1 MGGQS
6 CVASDRWTNNRGNT
20 MRKVRKQ
27 AGAHAEAAGDAPG
40 TAAEAGGQG
49 PIQLPPYETVALL
62 LQGGGAL
69 GAYQCG
75 VFQGLHEA
83 GIQPTWLA
91 GISIGALNSAIIA
104 GNAPQDRVPRLIE
117 FWETIC
123 QPAAGPSIP
132 ALIEHTL
139 FNWHE
144 EVRKSF
150 TAYQAAS
157 ALFNGQKGFFTPRLP
172 PPIPALKSHPQEASY
187 YDTTPLKVTLE
198 RLCDFDRINAKE
210 MRVSVGA
217 VNARTGNFSYFDNT
231 KITLRPE
238 HFMAS
243 GALPPGFAAVEIDGE
258 HYWDGGLMSN
268 TPLYEILQANPR
280 KDTLAFQVDLWSA
293 SGRVPDSLHDVMGRV
308 KDIQYSSRTRLVTEL
323 LQRTQRSR
331 HMMRE
336 LLDKLPKDSEGEPWY
351 RAAQEMACDK
361 RYNIV
366 HLIYH
371 DKVYDGH
378 YKDYQVGVTTMREH
392 WQTGLQD
399 IQRTLQHRDWLE
411 LPTNDLGF
419 VTHDIHRGHR

>member
-1 MGGQS
+1 
-6 CVASDRWTNNRGNT
+6 
-20 MRKVRKQ
+20 
-27 AGAHAEAAGDAPG
+27 
-40 TAAEAGGQG
+40 
-49 PIQLPPYETVALL
+49 
-62 LQGGGAL
+62 
-69 GAYQCG
+69 
-75 VFQGLHEA
+75 
-83 GIQPTWLA
+83 
-91 GISIGALNSAIIA
+91 
-104 GNAPQDRVPRLIE
+104 
-117 FWETIC
+117 
-123 QPAAGPSIP
+123 
-132 ALIEHTL
+132 
-139 FNWHE
+139 
-144 EVRKSF
+144 
-150 TAYQAAS
+150 
-157 ALFNGQKGFFTPRLP
+157 
-172 PPIPALKSHPQEASY
+172 
-187 YDTTPLKVTLE
+187 
-198 RLCDFDRINAKE
+198 
-210 MRVSVGA
+210 
-217 VNARTGNFSYFDNT
+217 
-231 KITLRPE
+231 
-238 HFMAS
+238 MAS

-378 YKDYQVGVTTMREH
+378 YKDYQFGVTTMREH